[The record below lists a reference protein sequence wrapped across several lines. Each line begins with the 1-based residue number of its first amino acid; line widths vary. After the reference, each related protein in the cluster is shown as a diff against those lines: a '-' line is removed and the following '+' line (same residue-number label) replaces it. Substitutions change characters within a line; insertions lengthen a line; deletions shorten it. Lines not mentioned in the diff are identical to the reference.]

1 MRSDLGISGLN
12 PYLTFDAESSMIG
25 TFETPTLDLDPSVPS
40 SLDVITAVRAGAAS
54 FTDAS
59 GLIQSA
65 TANTV
70 RVDHS
75 LGYPAML
82 IEPSATNSVAYSED
96 FSDSQWLKQGY
107 GTGVPP
113 TVTTNAAISP
123 DGTQNADKVIF
134 STGSGTTT
142 AEAAWLEDFIAVT
155 QGEAYTYSVY
165 LKGEQGGEQVLIRH
179 AGSFG
184 YTTFTLTTEWARYE
198 VTETAIYTYAYAS
211 LGLRQGLGGVVI
223 NSEITVYAWGAQ
235 FEAGSVATSYIP
247 TSGST
252 VTRAA
257 DDLVISGSAFSDFYN
272 ATEGTFYVEVQSKES
287 ATYQPHYLEA
297 HDSSGQNRFALYTQ
311 SVNRVFATANNSVQA
326 HLSFGSYTPNQL
338 QRVAASYKLND
349 FVGSSNGSSETG
361 DAGGLVPVNPTALA
375 IGRRYAEGYHIQG
388 HIKRLIYWPNH
399 SDSL

>member
-1 MRSDLGISGLN
+1 
-12 PYLTFDAESSMIG
+12 
-25 TFETPTLDLDPSVPS
+25 
-40 SLDVITAVRAGAAS
+40 
-54 FTDAS
+54 
-59 GLIQSA
+59 
-65 TANTV
+65 
-70 RVDHS
+70 
-75 LGYPAML
+75 ML
-82 IEPSATNSVAYSED
+82 IEPSATNLVAYSED
-96 FSDSQWLKQGY
+96 FSDSQWLKQAY

-247 TSGST
+247 TSGSA

-257 DDLVISGSAFSDFYN
+257 DDLAISGSAFSDFFN
-272 ATEGTFYVEVQSKES
+272 SGGDGTFYTEFTTRTITEEQVYVLAGHSSTQRYMYSNLNDANLKSFDGYSTTFGVDIQTTLNRASISYNSNSKTRS
-287 ATYQPHYLEA
+287 LNGSTDLTSIGAGVLR
-297 HDSSGQNRFALYTQ
+297 DSTSLALGQNW
-311 SVNRVFATANNSVQA
+311 NS
-326 HLSFGSYTPNQL
+326 SNQL
-338 QRVAASYKLND
+338 
-349 FVGSSNGSSETG
+349 NGH
-361 DAGGLVPVNPTALA
+361 L
-375 IGRRYAEGYHIQG
+375 
-388 HIKRLIYWPNH
+388 KRLIYWPNH